1 MSSIASMPCRIAL
14 AAAVLAGLAASPGM
28 AASSAS
34 GSFRYDELTM
44 KVVNAYA
51 FREEKNDAPGTYT
64 TYVYLTSKPIDGQAA
79 ANAFDPGRAIDEE
92 IDDQPAGYVRL
103 CFDPDFSECGIYF
116 SHEEPLESFNTSG
129 YGKLELASKD
139 AKRLAGTWIL
149 AEPEEFF
156 DKTYQLDLKFDA
168 EVIAPTP
175 GTALPADGGEP
186 GKAYQAWLAAI
197 AKGDFDTLRAMLGE
211 AGDWQFPK
219 DDEKS
224 AKENLKYL
232 RDGKPVSVKILKGE
246 QRGDQAILTVEG
258 VDRDDLKL
266 RGRVLMAKGEGGWR
280 QEQSDL
286 DSVE

>member
-1 MSSIASMPCRIAL
+1 MHPIATVPCRLALVAAL
-14 AAAVLAGLAASPGM
+14 AAGLGAPSAQ

-34 GSFRYDELTM
+34 GNFRYDKLDM
-44 KVVNAYA
+44 KVTNAYA
-51 FREEKNDAPGTYT
+51 FREEENDAPGTYT
-64 TYVYLTSKPIDGQAA
+64 TYVYLTSKPIDGRAA
-79 ANAFDPGRAIDEE
+79 ADAFDPGRAIDAE

-103 CFDPDFSECGIYF
+103 CFNADFSECGIYF
-116 SHEEPLESFNTSG
+116 SHEEPMESFNTSG
-129 YGKLELASKD
+129 YGKLELTSKD
-139 AKRLAGTWIL
+139 ARRVAGTWVL
-149 AEPEEFF
+149 AEPEDFF
-156 DKTYQLDLKFDA
+156 DKTYQFDLKFDA

-197 AKGDFDTLRAMLGE
+197 AKGDFAALRAMLGE
-211 AGDWQFPK
+211 SGSWQFPE

-266 RGRVLMAKGEGGWR
+266 RGRVLMVKGEDGWK
-280 QEQSDL
+280 QETSDL

>member
-103 CFDPDFSECGIYF
+103 CFNPDFSECGIYF

-149 AEPEEFF
+149 AEPEDFF
-156 DKTYQLDLKFDA
+156 DKTYQFDLTFDA